1 MVKNLEVLKIIIFK
15 NIKEKIKLINLLKPG
30 DLVWSKM
37 PLSRKE
43 LKKIEKEHQIRP
55 YLVVDKSR
63 FFIYAY
69 QSSSKQSDTLNNC
82 QEYRIN
88 KLRYKQNKDSYIN
101 LTKVYK
107 IPFYKIKN
115 KHKTLN
121 DMDLKNIQK
130 RLNVNKSSYKII
142 ENIYIL
148 EGDVI
153 ESEKQ
158 LYYVYSADNV
168 YIYCF
173 LIFKRYPKDGK
184 SYKKIVINNKTYYTT
199 FKDRKYFNRKEDLNI
214 VNVAYS
220 IEAEEI
226 LEQKKGMKQKELSN
240 VQKKINTKNNNK
252 RIYETGT
259 IFQVGINKMVYLF
272 YSNNKYYGVN
282 ALMYKIKPK
291 VMPIY
296 NIHKSQILGIVPKE
310 EYLKMLE
317 YLYLKN
323 VQPLKEINDLYE
335 DLRSIVYSA

>member
-1 MVKNLEVLKIIIFK
+1 MFRFIKKL
-15 NIKEKIKLINLLKPG
+15 KEKIKLMNILEPG

-43 LKKIEKEHQIRP
+43 LRKIEKEHQVRP

-69 QSSSKQSDTLNNC
+69 QSSSKQSTTLNNF

-88 KLRYKQNKDSYIN
+88 KFRYKQNKDSYLN
-101 LTKVYK
+101 LVKVYK

-121 DMDLKNIQK
+121 DVDLKNIQK
-130 RLNVNKSSYKII
+130 RLNVNKSSYKLI

-153 ESEKQ
+153 ESENQ
-158 LYYVYSADNV
+158 LFYVYSTDNV
-168 YIYCF
+168 YVYCF
-173 LIFKRYPKDGK
+173 FIFKKYPKDGEI
-184 SYKKIVINNKTYYTT
+184 YEKIIINNKNYYTN
-199 FKDRKYFNRKEDLNI
+199 FKAKKYFNRKEDLNI
-214 VNVAYS
+214 VNIAYS
-220 IEAEEI
+220 MEIEEI

-240 VQKKINTKNNNK
+240 IQKKEHIKNNNK
-252 RIYETGT
+252 MTYESGT
-259 IFQVGINKMVYLF
+259 IFQVGKAKMVYL
-272 YSNNKYYGVN
+272 YKANNKYYGVN
-282 ALMYKIKPK
+282 ALMYKIKPR

-317 YLYLKN
+317 YLYLNN
-323 VQPLKEINDLYE
+323 VQPLKEIRDLY
-335 DLRSIVYSA
+335 DDFRNIVYSA